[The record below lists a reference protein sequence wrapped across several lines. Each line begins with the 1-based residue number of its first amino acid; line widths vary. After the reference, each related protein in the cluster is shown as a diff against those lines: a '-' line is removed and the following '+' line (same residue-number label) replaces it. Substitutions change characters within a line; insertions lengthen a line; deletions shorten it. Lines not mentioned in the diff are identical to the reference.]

1 MKVFPVKTEAEKALN
16 TSDFLV
22 SFVTKLPTLYNSE
35 HIFCS
40 FLMLCLWKPFS
51 LPSTFLIRFSTR
63 WALIFLTASLNAQTA
78 SLYTS
83 LVYTDPSFTS
93 CMFLFF
99 FFLMYISDLSG
110 APCLSMSPPAPLPA
124 FLLIYM
130 DYFGARRRQAL
141 KINQFSWTTH
151 TKNKLKGESPKLILE
166 QAKVFLSLDFDHSFC
181 LVPASHNPEV
191 NHFVVTQKHRTAGIG
206 RDLWRSSPPS
216 C

>member
-1 MKVFPVKTEAEKALN
+1 
-16 TSDFLV
+16 
-22 SFVTKLPTLYNSE
+22 
-35 HIFCS
+35 
-40 FLMLCLWKPFS
+40 
-51 LPSTFLIRFSTR
+51 
-63 WALIFLTASLNAQTA
+63 
-78 SLYTS
+78 
-83 LVYTDPSFTS
+83 
-93 CMFLFF
+93 
-99 FFLMYISDLSG
+99 
-110 APCLSMSPPAPLPA
+110 MSPPAPLPA